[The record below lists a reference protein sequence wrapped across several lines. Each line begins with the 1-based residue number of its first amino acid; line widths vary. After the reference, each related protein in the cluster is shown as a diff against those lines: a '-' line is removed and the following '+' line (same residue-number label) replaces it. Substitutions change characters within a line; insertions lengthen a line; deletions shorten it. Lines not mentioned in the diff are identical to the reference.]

1 LSRVEEFHKA
11 FDLPAPSGPSVPT
24 YDQVA
29 LRMRLI
35 IEEYD
40 EVRAEANKLLRSLR
54 RRDRLDDV
62 IPILQSFVKE
72 VCDLRYVSEGTLV
85 ALGREPEAYSEVHRS
100 NMSKLGA
107 DGKPIRRDDGKV
119 LKGPDYSPA
128 DPAVMFPP
136 IIDQED

>member
-11 FDLPAPSGPSVPT
+11 FGLLAPDGPRVPS
-24 YDQVA
+24 YEEVA

-40 EVRAEANKLLRSLR
+40 EVREEADQLLRALR
-54 RRDRLDDV
+54 RKDRLGDV
-62 IPILQSFVKE
+62 IPILQAFVKE
-72 VCDLRYVSEGTLV
+72 LCDLRYVTEGALIE
-85 ALGREPEAYSEVHRS
+85 LGRKEAYSEVHRS

-107 DGKPIRRDDGKV
+107 DGKPIRRADGKV

-136 IIDQED
+136 VIDQED